1 MFERL
6 SEALHDVIAAA
17 GGEASRLGAREVRPE
32 HLLLGLLACPGTVA
46 HTALVACGVD
56 AGATRRAVAG
66 EGQLSPTPGEQRP
79 FSSTARQALERSLGE
94 AIGIGSLYIGPEHL
108 LLALLSTDPAGIGR
122 LIGSSGVTSETLKD
136 VVRLLATNPGAANAD
151 TARALLGLAVNFGR
165 LEVC

>member
-6 SEALHDVIAAA
+6 TEPVHDVIAAA
-17 GGEASRLGAREVRPE
+17 GGEASRLGACDVRPE
-32 HLLLGLLACPGTVA
+32 HLLLGLLDCPGTVA

-56 AGATRRAVAG
+56 AGATRMAIAG
-66 EGQLSPTPGEQRP
+66 EGRPSPTPGELP

-122 LIGSSGVTSETLKD
+122 LIGTSGVTSETLKD
-136 VVRLLATNPGAANAD
+136 VVRLLATNPGDANAE